1 LGFLIAGAL
10 GAAFMRPLALFLCL
24 MLPLSQASGHGAYH
38 DELLRIGRE
47 LETKPEHSGT
57 LYRQRAVL
65 HIGHEDWQAA
75 LVDLERVDRL
85 QAGSGNT
92 NGLRGQALNLAG
104 QWAAAQAV
112 LTAHLTLHPDDVEAL
127 FHRGRAR
134 YQLGDGRAAVTDYQ
148 AVFEKTGALQTGQV
162 SEMAEAISEVDGPEA
177 GASFMER
184 VLVRSGSEPGLLERA
199 VELHL
204 RSGQIEPA
212 LRHLASLQRVMPRP
226 EPVMARRAQVL
237 EQTGRQ
243 AEAWAAWAALRD
255 HLLALPNLDRGTPGM
270 SQLLR
275 QAEQALGVATLHAVS
290 APPAAPSLSLP
301 PPKP

>member
-1 LGFLIAGAL
+1 
-10 GAAFMRPLALFLCL
+10 MRRLALLLCL
-24 MLPLSQASGHGAYH
+24 ILPLSQASGHGAYH

-47 LETKPEHSGT
+47 LETKPEDRSM

-85 QAGSGNT
+85 QASSGDT

-104 QWAAAQAV
+104 QWAAAQAA
-112 LTAHLTLHPDDVEAL
+112 LTNHLTLHPDDGEAL
-127 FHRGRAR
+127 FHRGHAR
-134 YQLGDGRAAVTDYQ
+134 LQLGDKRAAVTDYQ
-148 AVFEKTGALQTGQV
+148 AAFEKTGALQTGQV
-162 SEMAEAISEVDGPEA
+162 SEMAEAISEIDGPGA
-177 GASFMER
+177 GANFMER

-237 EQTGRQ
+237 EQAGHR
-243 AEAWAAWAALRD
+243 AESAAAWAALRD
-255 HLLALPNLDRGTPGM
+255 HLLALPNLDRGTPAM

-275 QAEQALGVATLHAVS
+275 QAEQALGVATLQAVS
-290 APPAAPSLSLP
+290 APPAAPSLSLS